1 MLRWTLAFFVVA
13 LLAAFLGFGTL
24 AGTAASIAKIL
35 FIGFLV
41 LAAGSLVLGRL
52 PKSPQ

>member
-13 LLAAFLGFGTL
+13 LLAAILGFGTL
-24 AGTAASIAKIL
+24 VGTAASIAKVL

-41 LAAGSLVLGRL
+41 LAAGSLVVGRL
-52 PKSPQ
+52 PPSPR